1 MGRGGGAVERG
12 GGAAARGLRGQVIV
26 MNIYS
31 SHLMDWTRTFMLL
44 VTYFCRRYLLW
55 SNCVL
60 DTVLTREIQDGH
72 M

>member
-1 MGRGGGAVERG
+1 
-12 GGAAARGLRGQVIV
+12 